1 MDRNAFPAIG
11 AIGLLLLTACGG
23 GGGGGGG
30 SSTPPPTGLAYP
42 TNALWLPVGADM
54 GSLSP
59 QISGVVANYSVSPA
73 LPAGLSLNA
82 TSGVITGT
90 PLIATKQATYQLMA
104 NNDGGRST
112 FALMIAVDLPPSG
125 LNYPSPAQATVGT
138 PITELNPT
146 VIGSADQYEI
156 LPSLPPGLSL
166 DAATGIVSGT
176 PTTARVPATYTVTA
190 TDNHIGLSTN
200 FGLQLTVNPPP
211 PGTVVTGVFR
221 DSTVIGLGYRS
232 GSHTGVTDS
241 HGQFTYEVGQSIT
254 FFVGSVS
261 LGTAP
266 HPKALMTPVDLVAN
280 GTGTSTYVVNV
291 VRFLMLLDRDGDPGN
306 GIEISPAVT
315 AAAAGWPQVDFNSGD
330 LPTVLARII
339 AEVNSADAAVH
350 TLPDAATAQAHL
362 RDAVYCESSGVFA
375 GAYTGSTAGDES
387 NVLTAMILPDGSVS
401 VTGVAAGTGALDPSL
416 DSSFSSN
423 SQSPATR
430 IQGIFADL
438 DFLSGTY
445 MAGTSGTFG
454 AARIGS
460 ASDARYRFTGNF
472 SVCNQDYSGCD
483 FHFSGFAVL
492 SMDGAT
498 DVSGTAYGRYVGRT
512 GGSSMRTAAI
522 SGSVSGATFT
532 GELDG
537 HAISGTFT
545 SAGLTITASDDRSN
559 SIHTDIT
566 ASGCLL
572 N

>member
-1 MDRNAFPAIG
+1 MVV
-11 AIGLLLLTACGG
+11 AC
-23 GGGGGGG
+23 GGG
-30 SSTPPPTGLAYP
+30 SSTPPIPPPTGLAYP
-42 TNALWLPVGADM
+42 TNALWLQVGADI

-59 QISGVVANYSVSPA
+59 QVSGVVTGYSVNPA

-90 PLIATKQATYQLMA
+90 PVMATKQATYQLMA
-104 NNDGGRST
+104 SNDGGSST
-112 FALMIAVDLPPSG
+112 FALMLAVDAPPSG
-125 LNYPSPAQATVGT
+125 LSYASPTQATVGT

-146 VIGSADQYEI
+146 VIGSADQYDI
-156 LPSLPPGLSL
+156 LPSLPSGLSL
-166 DAATGIVSGT
+166 DAATGTISGT
-176 PTTARVPATYTVTA
+176 PTVARVPATYTVTA
-190 TDNHIGLSTN
+190 TDSHFGSSTN

-211 PGTVVTGVFR
+211 AGTVATGVFR

-232 GSHTGVTDS
+232 GSHAGVTDS
-241 HGQFTYEVGQSIT
+241 HGQFSYEVGQSIT
-254 FFVGSVS
+254 FFVGGLT

-266 HPKALMTPVDLVAN
+266 NPKALMTPVDLVAN

-291 VRFLMLLDRDGDPGN
+291 ARFLMLLDRDGDPSN

-315 AAAAGWPQVDFNSGD
+315 AAAAGWSQIDFNSDD
-330 LPTVLARII
+330 LPTVLAPII
-339 AEVNSADAAVH
+339 AEVNAADAAVH

-362 RDAVYCESSGVFA
+362 RDAFYCASSGVFA
-375 GAYTGSTAGDES
+375 GAYTGSTAVDER
-387 NVLTAMILPDGSVS
+387 NVLSAMILPDGSVS

-416 DSSFSSN
+416 DSSFSAI

-430 IQGIFADL
+430 IQGVFADP

-454 AARIGS
+454 AARIDS
-460 ASDARYRFTGNF
+460 NSDARYRFTGNF
-472 SVCNQDYSGCD
+472 DVCNHDYSGCD

-492 SMDGAT
+492 SMDGANN
-498 DVSGTAYGRYVGRT
+498 VSGTAYGLYVGKS
-512 GGSSMRTAAI
+512 GGSSLRTAEI

-545 SAGLTITASDDRSN
+545 SAGLTITASYDGPS
-559 SIHTDIT
+559 SIQTKLT
-566 ASGCLL
+566 ASGCIL

>member
-1 MDRNAFPAIG
+1 MSRKTWIT
-11 AIGLLLLTACGG
+11 LLCLSSMVVACA
-23 GGGGGGG
+23 GG
-30 SSTPPPTGLAYP
+30 SSAPRIPPPTGLAYP
-42 TNALWLPVGADM
+42 TTALWLQVGADI

-59 QISGVVANYSVSPA
+59 QVSGVVTNYSVSPA

-90 PLIATKQATYQLMA
+90 PLMATKQTTYQLMA
-104 NNDGGRST
+104 NNDGGQST
-112 FALMIAVDLPPSG
+112 FALTLGVDLPPSG
-125 LNYPSPAQATVGT
+125 LNYASPAQATVGT

-146 VIGSADQYEI
+146 VIGSPNQYDI

-166 DAATGIVSGT
+166 DAATGTISGT
-176 PTTARVPATYTVTA
+176 PTTARVPVTYTVTA
-190 TDNHIGLSTN
+190 TDSNIGLSTN
-200 FGLQLTVNPPP
+200 FALQLTVNPPP
-211 PGTVVTGVFR
+211 PGTVATGVFR

-241 HGQFTYEVGQSIT
+241 HGQFTYEVGQSIA
-254 FFVGSVS
+254 FFVGGIN

-266 HPKALMTPVDLVAN
+266 NPKALMTPVDLVAN

-291 VRFLMLLDRDGDPGN
+291 VRFLMLLDRDGEPSN

-315 AAAAGWPQVDFNSGD
+315 AAAAGWGQIDFNSGD
-330 LPTVLARII
+330 LPTVLAPII

-362 RDAVYCESSGVFA
+362 RDAFYCVSSGVFA
-375 GAYTGSTAGDES
+375 GAYTGSTAVDER

-401 VTGVAAGTGALDPSL
+401 VTGLAAGTGALDPSL
-416 DSSFSSN
+416 DSSFSSI

-430 IQGIFADL
+430 IQGIFADP

-445 MAGTSGTFG
+445 VAGTSGTFG
-454 AARIGS
+454 AARIGNTP
-460 ASDARYRFTGNF
+460 DARYRFTGNF
-472 SVCNQDYSGCD
+472 DVCNHGYSGCD

-492 SMDGAT
+492 SMDDANN
-498 DVSGTAYGRYVGRT
+498 VSGTAYGFWVGR
-512 GGSSMRTAAI
+512 SSGRGWRTAAI
-522 SGSVSGATFT
+522 SGSVSAATFT
-532 GELDG
+532 GQLDG
-537 HAISGTFT
+537 KSISGTFT

-559 SIHTDIT
+559 SYQTDLSV
-566 ASGCLL
+566 SGCRL